1 MVTPVEIP
9 TTQEERLKALLGGV
23 TQAEAARR
31 MGISAPQLNRLF
43 KGSRTW
49 KKRDER
55 AFSIA
60 LKVKMADVQAA
71 LNGHE
76 EAP

>member
-1 MVTPVEIP
+1 MVIPTEIP
-9 TTQEERLKALLGGV
+9 TREDRLKALLDGV

-43 KGSRTW
+43 KGSRAW
-49 KKRDER
+49 KKRDVR

-60 LKVKMADVQAA
+60 LKVKMADLHAV

-76 EAP
+76 DA